1 MTRFIGF
8 DLETTGIDF
17 FRDVPVSY
25 GFVERVQ
32 GTRGRE
38 SLLDSSYVNPGMP
51 IPVGASAI
59 HGITD
64 EMVTDAM
71 PLSDAVELMAERITA
86 HWANGDVIV
95 GMNVAYDITMVDSLC
110 RRLELATLTDR
121 GDIGAVVDV
130 LVLDRHFDKWRK
142 GGRKLTDLCHHYGVT
157 LGNAHSAAH
166 DAEASLVVFE
176 VLCGRYP
183 AFDAI
188 PVPRVNATV
197 RSWYQEWLSS
207 FSLYLE
213 KKGEEPIPPGRYEW
227 PIHVDDDAVV
237 GLGRFELPISRPPA
251 ERSRPN

>member
-8 DLETTGIDF
+8 DLETTGVDSFADI
-17 FRDVPVSY
+17 PVSY
-25 GFVERVQ
+25 GFVERLPGV
-32 GTRGRE
+32 RGFE
-38 SLLDSSYVNPGMP
+38 SVMESGFVNPGMP
-51 IPVGASAI
+51 IPAGATAI

-64 EMVTDAM
+64 EMVIDAS
-71 PLSDAVELMAERITA
+71 PLADVVELMAERLAA
-86 HWANGDVIV
+86 HWAHDDVIV
-95 GMNVAYDITMVDSLC
+95 GMNVAYDLTMVDSLC
-110 RRLELATLTDR
+110 RRLGLATLSER
-121 GDIGAVVDV
+121 GDLGAVVDV

-142 GGRKLTDLCHHYGVT
+142 GGRKLTDLCGHYGVT

-176 VLCGRYP
+176 RIRARFP

-188 PVPRVNATV
+188 PVTQLNVRV

-213 KKGEEPIPPGRYEW
+213 KKGEVPIARGRYEW